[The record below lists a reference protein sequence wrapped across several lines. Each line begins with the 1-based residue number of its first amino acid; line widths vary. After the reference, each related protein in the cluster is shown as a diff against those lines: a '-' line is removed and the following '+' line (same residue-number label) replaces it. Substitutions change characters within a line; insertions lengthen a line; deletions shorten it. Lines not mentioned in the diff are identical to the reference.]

1 MPGKAV
7 EIYIDPTAQEIIR
20 RMARGEGWEDCVVAL
35 RKRHAVFEKNHV
47 KRFVLRLPMRGN
59 LR

>member
-1 MPGKAV
+1 M